1 MDIRERILES
11 GLELFLA
18 HGVRR
23 ITMDDIAR
31 HLSVSKKTIYACFDD
46 KDEIVS
52 ECCQGYLK
60 NSRCEF
66 EHVETESKD
75 AIHEIFLTME
85 KLQSMFTTI
94 NPALFEDLQKFY
106 PRVWSMYVQFK
117 DKHVAEVIERN
128 LLKGIEQ
135 KLYRPDINIKILV
148 KLRIEEITLGMNT
161 TVFPLKSFITKDV
174 QIALLDHFLHG
185 IVTVKG
191 HKLIN
196 KYKNITDEE

>member
-66 EHVETESKD
+66 QHVETESKD

-85 KLQSMFTTI
+85 KLRWI
-94 NPALFEDLQKFY
+94 
-106 PRVWSMYVQFK
+106 
-117 DKHVAEVIERN
+117 
-128 LLKGIEQ
+128 LKV
-135 KLYRPDINIKILV
+135 ILV
-148 KLRIEEITLGMNT
+148 KNWLTFTRNIKAPI
-161 TVFPLKSFITKDV
+161 
-174 QIALLDHFLHG
+174 
-185 IVTVKG
+185 
-191 HKLIN
+191 LI
-196 KYKNITDEE
+196 KTFRLSWLC

>member
-1 MDIRERILES
+1 
-11 GLELFLA
+11 
-18 HGVRR
+18 
-23 ITMDDIAR
+23 
-31 HLSVSKKTIYACFDD
+31 
-46 KDEIVS
+46 
-52 ECCQGYLK
+52 
-60 NSRCEF
+60 
-66 EHVETESKD
+66 
-75 AIHEIFLTME
+75 ME
-85 KLQSMFTTI
+85 KLQDMFTTI

-161 TVFPLKSFITKDV
+161 NVFPLKNFKTQDV
-174 QIALLDHFLHG
+174 QVALLDHYLHG

>member
-1 MDIRERILES
+1 MLS
-11 GLELFLA
+11 GVF
-18 HGVRR
+18 
-23 ITMDDIAR
+23 
-31 HLSVSKKTIYACFDD
+31 
-46 KDEIVS
+46 
-52 ECCQGYLK
+52 K

-66 EHVETESKD
+66 QHVETESKD

-85 KLQSMFTTI
+85 KLQDMFTTI

-161 TVFPLKSFITKDV
+161 NVFPLKTSKRRMFR
-174 QIALLDHFLHG
+174 LHCS
-185 IVTVKG
+185 I
-191 HKLIN
+191 I
-196 KYKNITDEE
+196 ICMA

>member
-52 ECCQGYLK
+52 ECCQGYFK

-106 PRVWSMYVQFK
+106 PRVWSMYVQLK

-174 QIALLDHFLHG
+174 QIALLDHYLHG